1 VPRDYDLAVIGAG
14 SAGLVA
20 ARLAAGLGLRA
31 ALVERDRVGG
41 DCTWTG
47 CIPSKALLHAARVAD
62 LVRRGPEV
70 GVMARRVTVDFAR
83 VMAHVKAAIERV
95 YALETPESLAR
106 LGIDVLNG
114 SARFLDPSTIEVG
127 SETIRARC
135 FLICTGAEPE
145 IPKIPGLE
153 TVPSLTHE
161 RFFDLERQ
169 PASMMVIGSGAVG
182 CELGQA
188 LSRLGTRVTMVEQAS
203 RILPV
208 ADPEAS
214 RLLAEQFAEEGIAVR
229 TGVKV
234 ERVGTGRRGVEVV
247 VDGESVK
254 AESLLVATGRRPRT
268 EGLDLDKAGVA
279 HDASGIAVD
288 SRLRTSQPHIYA
300 AGDVTGAFQFTHYA
314 GWQGFLA
321 VRNAFLPG
329 GQTGTREHI
338 PWVVFTDPE
347 VAQAGRAD
355 DGGDVRVDRL
365 PLEAIDRAQTRSER
379 RGLVKVSSRDGCIVG
394 ATLVLSEAGELIN
407 ELAVAIDNRIKL
419 VDLGRTIH
427 AYPTYGTAVQQ
438 LAARLALERS
448 MSGWRGRLLR
458 ALR

>member
-31 ALVERDRVGG
+31 ALVERDRLGG

-70 GVMARRVTVDFAR
+70 GVMARRVTIDFHR
-83 VMAHVKAAIERV
+83 VMAHVRGAIERV

-114 SARFLDPSTIEVG
+114 SARFVDPDTVEVG
-127 SETIRARC
+127 SETIRARR

-145 IPKIPGLE
+145 IPRISGLE
-153 TVPSLTHE
+153 TVPFLTHE

-169 PASMMVIGSGAVG
+169 PASMIVIGSGAVG

-214 RLLAEQFAEEGIAVR
+214 RLLSEQFAKEGIAVR
-229 TGVKV
+229 TDAAV
-234 ERVGTGRRGVEVV
+234 ERVGSGRRGIEVM

-279 HDASGIAVD
+279 HDAGGVAVD

-329 GQTGTREHI
+329 GHPGKREHI

-347 VAQAGRAD
+347 VAQAGVPDWD
-355 DGGDVRVDRL
+355 DGVRVDRL
-365 PLEAIDRAQTRSER
+365 PLEVIDWAQTRAER
-379 RGLVKVSSRDGCIVG
+379 RGLVKVSSRDGRIVG